1 MKGYGGLRAESAGRP
16 GPGRAARDD
25 PAEPP
30 GPVLE
35 VTDLHVTFGA
45 GAGAVRAV
53 RGVSY
58 AVRPGEVLGVVGE
71 SGSGKSVTS
80 LAVMGLLPPHARVT
94 GSVRLHGREILGAD
108 EKTLSAVRGGT
119 ISMVFQDPLSALTPV
134 YRVGDQIAE
143 AVRIHRRVS
152 RRDAARRAVELLD
165 LVGIPDAARRARA
178 FPHEFSGGMRQRV
191 MIAMAIANDPD
202 VLLCDEPTTALDVT
216 VQAQVL
222 EVLRRARRE
231 TGAAIVLITHDL
243 GVVAGF
249 ADRVMVMYA
258 GRPVEAGTVDDVYL
272 RPRMPYTA
280 GLLAAVPRLDAA
292 ERPVP
297 IEGAP
302 PSPAALPPGCP
313 FEPRC
318 PLAVPACSVAEP
330 ALEPVGSPGHL
341 AACIR
346 AEEIE
351 AAGGAP
357 LAVRPPGAL
366 PAETGAEVAAG
377 VLPAAGVPPVAAGVP
392 EEPGGRAAPPPR
404 RDREVVLAVDG
415 LVRHYPLTKGTLLRR
430 RIGTVQAVDG
440 VSFDVRE
447 RETLAL
453 VGESGCGK
461 TTTLMEILRL
471 ARPQRGTVTVLGRD
485 TAALGAR
492 DRMAIRR
499 DLQVVFQDPMAS
511 LDPRMTV
518 YDIVAEPLRTHG
530 VRRPG
535 PRVRELLRLVGLE
548 PGHAARHPQDFS
560 GGQRQRVGIARAL
573 ALEPRLVV
581 LDEPVS
587 ALDVSIRAGVLD
599 LLADLKARLGLSYL
613 FVAHDLAVV
622 RHLADRVAVMY
633 LGVIAEIGR
642 VERVYAAPLHPYT
655 RALLSAV
662 PVPDPG
668 AERSRRHI
676 LLEGDLPSPADPP
689 SGCRFRTRCPLF
701 RMLNGAEQARC
712 VGERP
717 PLRMLDDDHAASCHF
732 AERSGAI

>member
-16 GPGRAARDD
+16 RTGRAARDD

-302 PSPAALPPGCP
+302 PSPAALPPAARSSRAAPGR
-313 FEPRC
+313 PRLLRRRAR
-318 PLAVPACSVAEP
+318 PGAGRLARPPGRVHPRGGDRGRGRGPARGP
-330 ALEPVGSPGHL
+330 
-341 AACIR
+341 
-346 AEEIE
+346 
-351 AAGGAP
+351 
-357 LAVRPPGAL
+357 PPGAL

-392 EEPGGRAAPPPR
+392 EAPGGRAAPPPR